1 MFVGTLELNIHDHKI
16 ECFTTDAFLCVDGL
30 LDNTSEMMAIGIAIG
45 FVLIIIVSQIIIV
58 TVGCI
63 YKRRQKNKSR
73 SRSLSF
79 RTLYSLD
86 TASVR
91 SESIR
96 RSYRLYNREQ
106 VDLKLN
112 IIEVDE
118 CPNNNDDSSSV
129 PHTQDNNNHTCQLL
143 SNNDSSSLPHDHPQ
157 DSLSCQLSSNND
169 SPYDQSQD
177 SNHTCQSMQPSSD
190 DSVARY
196 TTNIQVDV
204 HSTDQ

>member
-1 MFVGTLELNIHDHKI
+1 
-16 ECFTTDAFLCVDGL
+16 
-30 LDNTSEMMAIGIAIG
+30 MMAIGIAIG

-63 YKRRQKNKSR
+63 YKRRQNKKSR
-73 SRSLSF
+73 ARSLSF

-96 RSYRLYNREQ
+96 RSYRLYNRDQ

-118 CPNNNDDSSSV
+118 CPNSNNDTSLV
-129 PHTQDNNNHTCQLL
+129 PHTQDDHTCQPS
-143 SNNDSSSLPHDHPQ
+143 SNNDSSSLPHDHTQ
-157 DSLSCQLSSNND
+157 DSLTCQLSSNGD
-169 SPYDQSQD
+169 SLQDHSVD
-177 SNHTCQSMQPSSD
+177 SNHTCQPMQPSSN
-190 DSVARY
+190 DSVARS
-196 TTNIQVDV
+196 TNIQVDV

>member
-1 MFVGTLELNIHDHKI
+1 
-16 ECFTTDAFLCVDGL
+16 
-30 LDNTSEMMAIGIAIG
+30 MMAIGIAIG

-58 TVGCI
+58 AVGCI
-63 YKRRQKNKSR
+63 YRRKQNNKSR
-73 SRSLSF
+73 SRSSSF

-96 RSYRLYNREQ
+96 RSYRVYNRD

-118 CPNNNDDSSSV
+118 CPNNNNDSSSV
-129 PHTQDNNNHTCQLL
+129 PHTQDNHTCQ
-143 SNNDSSSLPHDHPQ
+143 
-157 DSLSCQLSSNND
+157 
-169 SPYDQSQD
+169 
-177 SNHTCQSMQPSSD
+177 PSSG
-190 DSVARY
+190 DSVS
-196 TTNIQVDV
+196 TNIQVDV

>member
-1 MFVGTLELNIHDHKI
+1 MLVGTLGSNIHDHKI
-16 ECFTTDAFLCVDGL
+16 ECFTTNAFLCVDGL
-30 LDNTSEMMAIGIAIG
+30 LQNTGEMMAIGIAIG

-58 TVGCI
+58 TVGCT
-63 YKRRQKNKSR
+63 YKRRQNKKSR
-73 SRSLSF
+73 ARSLSF

-118 CPNNNDDSSSV
+118 CPNSNNDSSSV
-129 PHTQDNNNHTCQLL
+129 SHIQDNHDMCQLS
-143 SNNDSSSLPHDHPQ
+143 SNNDSSSLPHDHTQ
-157 DSLSCQLSSNND
+157 DNLTCQLSSNND
-169 SPYDQSQD
+169 SPQDQSLD
-177 SNHTCQSMQPSSD
+177 GDTCQPVQPLSD
-190 DSVARY
+190 DSVARS
-196 TTNIQVDV
+196 TIQVDV

>member
-1 MFVGTLELNIHDHKI
+1 MI
-16 ECFTTDAFLCVDGL
+16 
-30 LDNTSEMMAIGIAIG
+30 AIGIAVG

-63 YKRRQKNKSR
+63 YRRRQNNKSH
-73 SRSLSF
+73 SRSSSF

-118 CPNNNDDSSSV
+118 CPNNNDSSSSV
-129 PHTQDNNNHTCQLL
+129 PHDLTQDNNHTCQ
-143 SNNDSSSLPHDHPQ
+143 P
-157 DSLSCQLSSNND
+157 
-169 SPYDQSQD
+169 
-177 SNHTCQSMQPSSD
+177 MQPSNG
-190 DSVARY
+190 DSVSRS
-196 TTNIQVDV
+196 TNIQVDV
-204 HSTDQ
+204 HSIDQ

>member
-1 MFVGTLELNIHDHKI
+1 MIAV
-16 ECFTTDAFLCVDGL
+16 
-30 LDNTSEMMAIGIAIG
+30 GIAIG
-45 FVLIIIVSQIIIV
+45 FLLTIIV
-58 TVGCI
+58 TQIFIVIVGCI
-63 YKRRQKNKSR
+63 CRRRQNKPR

-118 CPNNNDDSSSV
+118 CPSDNKDSSSV
-129 PHTQDNNNHTCQLL
+129 PHNEDNHNIIEVDKCPSSSNNSSSVSHSQSNHDIVDIDECP
-143 SNNDSSSLPHDHPQ
+143 SNNDNSPSVRHSLNNHDIIDIDECPSNSSSIPH
-157 DSLSCQLSSNND
+157 
-169 SPYDQSQD
+169 SQ
-177 SNHTCQSMQPSSD
+177 SNHDCQPSNSD
-190 DSVARY
+190 LVSANVEA
-196 TTNIQVDV
+196 DV
-204 HSTDQ
+204 YSHSTDH